1 MLGLSQTSASLL
13 SKTKHSPSNKE
24 TTLPLKD
31 TTVPPV
37 LMGRGLHGLQDIWRV
52 VNILSMGAD
61 PKDVTRSGELDVAF
75 GSAILQRLRDSFS

>member
-24 TTLPLKD
+24 MTLPLKD

-37 LMGRGLHGLQDIWRV
+37 LMGRGAAWPAGH
-52 VNILSMGAD
+52 ME
-61 PKDVTRSGELDVAF
+61 SGQYF
-75 GSAILQRLRDSFS
+75 IYGS